1 MTLEAQYRQALELT
15 HQMLA
20 CAKTQDW
27 EQLTHLG
34 EQRAALVKQAAN
46 HPTMLTLTEENRI
59 AALIN
64 EIERESA
71 EILERAESWQK
82 HARVLL
88 RMDKAPVT

>member
-1 MTLEAQYRQALELT
+1 MNLEAQYRQALELT

-20 CAKTQDW
+20 CAKIQDW
-27 EQLTHLG
+27 EQLNHLG
-34 EQRAALVKQAAN
+34 QQRATLVERAATHRAILALA
-46 HPTMLTLTEENRI
+46 EEKRI

-64 EIERESA
+64 EIELESA

-82 HARVLL
+82 HARILL